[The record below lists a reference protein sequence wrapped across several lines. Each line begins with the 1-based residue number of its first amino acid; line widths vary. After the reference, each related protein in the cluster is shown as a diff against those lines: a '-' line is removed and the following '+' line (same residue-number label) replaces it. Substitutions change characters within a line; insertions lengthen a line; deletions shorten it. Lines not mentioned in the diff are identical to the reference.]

1 MQLSEFMAARGLDD
15 EEMAALVRKSGGI
28 SCDRSTIS
36 RIRRGKSRPSWD
48 LIASLRAI
56 SKGRVSADDFLDAE
70 ARA

>member
-1 MQLSEFMAARGLDD
+1 MQLADFMEERGLDD
-15 EEMAALVRKSGGI
+15 EEMASLVRKASRI

-48 LIASLRAI
+48 LIASLKAI
-56 SKGRVSADDFLDAE
+56 SKGRVSADDFLDE

>member
-1 MQLSEFMAARGLDD
+1 MQLSQYMAAQGLDD
-15 EEMAALVRKSGGI
+15 EEMASLVRKSFKL

-36 RIRRGKSRPSWD
+36 RIRRGKSRPSWE
-48 LIASLRAI
+48 LIACLRSI